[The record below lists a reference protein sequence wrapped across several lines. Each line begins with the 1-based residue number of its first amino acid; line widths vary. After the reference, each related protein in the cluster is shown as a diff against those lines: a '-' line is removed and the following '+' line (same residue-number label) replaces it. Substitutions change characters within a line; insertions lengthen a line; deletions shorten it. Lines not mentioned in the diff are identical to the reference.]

1 MENRIENLETFK
13 ALKLGEEKSDKKE
26 IKQLQNRLKTADNHE
41 AKAGI
46 ERAYKKK

>member
-13 ALKLGEEKSDKKE
+13 ALKLGEEKSDKK
-26 IKQLQNRLKTADNHE
+26 KNLQNRLKTADNHE